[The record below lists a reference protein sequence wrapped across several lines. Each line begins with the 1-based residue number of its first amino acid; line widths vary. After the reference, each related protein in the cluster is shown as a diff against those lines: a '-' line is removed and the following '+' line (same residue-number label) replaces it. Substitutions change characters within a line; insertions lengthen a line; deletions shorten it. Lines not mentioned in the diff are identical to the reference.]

1 MKRNLKKWL
10 SALLAVCLLC
20 SVAAPTAFADDEDT
34 TTTTTVQLTVTYD
47 QTGARSMLSMIN
59 KFRTG
64 DDAWYW
70 NRDNETKTTCTDL
83 AELTYDYNLEAVAMQ
98 RAAEIALSYTHT
110 RPNGEGS
117 ETAPNEYYEA
127 LGITLYVRGEN
138 IAYGYNSYTTAED
151 VFVGW
156 QEIDDD
162 YSGQGHRRNM
172 LSSAYTAV
180 GIAHVKC
187 DGCEFWVQ
195 VFGKPAELNTT
206 ETAALDGEDT
216 VTIEVLDSDVTTAS
230 LTPSTASYSLTCG
243 GSEALPTLVAS
254 LTMTNTKRN
263 GSARTVTIVSPT
275 WSSDKTSVATFF
287 RNEVVAVTAG
297 SANLTASALGSL
309 VSVPVTVSHGT
320 TEIMGAKNATC
331 TENGY
336 TGFTFCTGCGKT
348 VTAGETIP
356 ATGHTAAEAV
366 VENEVAA
373 TCTEP
378 GSYDSVV
385 YCSVC

>member
-1 MKRNLKKWL
+1 MKRNLRRWL

-20 SVAAPTAFADDEDT
+20 SVAAPTAFAGDEDT
-34 TTTTTVQLTVTYD
+34 TATTTVQLTVTYD

-59 KFRTG
+59 AFRASE
-64 DDAWYW
+64 DAWYW
-70 NRDNETKTTCTDL
+70 NEDNETTTDL
-83 AELTYDYNLEAVAMQ
+83 SGTLSALTYDYTLEAVAMQ
-98 RAAEIALSYTHT
+98 RAAEIALSYSHT
-110 RPNGEGS
+110 RPNGEGC
-117 ETAPNEYYEA
+117 ETALLVYYDW
-127 LGITLYVRGEN
+127 GVTLYSRGEN
-138 IAYGYNSYTTAED
+138 IAAGQTSVLEVFTA
-151 VFVGW
+151 W
-156 QEIDDD
+156 QEKDED
-162 YSGQGHRRNM
+162 YNGQGHRRNM
-172 LSSAYTAV
+172 LDSYFTAV
-180 GIAHVKC
+180 GIAHVTC
-187 DGCEFWVQ
+187 DGYDFWVQ
-195 VFGKPAELNTT
+195 VFGTPTTLNTT

-216 VTIEVLDSDVTTAS
+216 VTIEVADNDVTSVTLTADP
-230 LTPSTASYSLTCG
+230 TSYSLTCVDSG
-243 GSEALPTLVAS
+243 VLPTLTAS
-254 LTMTNTKRN
+254 LKMTNTV
-263 GSARTVTIVSPT
+263 GSARNVTIVSPT

-356 ATGHTAAEAV
+356 ATGHTEGEAV

-373 TCTEP
+373 TCTKD

-385 YCSVC
+385 YCSV